1 MVDGRSSLIPDFPS
15 ISESPLPPIE
25 HPGKAHG
32 LQSECERLAEHQEK
46 IEVVTEVG
54 RKDAVNKA
62 GEEMILEVV
71 LNGEKSAVCAGASKD
86 EEKVMPSVVMDETA
100 ALLTNGEDMHSNISH
115 SAAQQN
121 GQPST
126 NGFLGA
132 PGGPVGMQLGPLC
145 CVGGEESAQASNA
158 NIIEEEEEE
167 EEAVVMRAECVI
179 ITDEGDDIPE
189 VQTFYVHDEKSVKVI
204 DGLEAEASEMV
215 IKTETVSVTF
225 SELDKNL
232 ATEAQPTVEDKDIE
246 THSDVHEEPALE
258 HLQAPAN
265 ALEGAAVALVPVY
278 SEAPSSSFSPKAEA
292 EEEAVVH
299 VEDAAFVPGQF
310 QEVSLADC
318 QGNHRT
324 AAGPGEQEPLLSEV
338 KVSIATTEPAG
349 AQIPSGRETESR
361 EGVGQAPKRK
371 ACQCCSVM

>member
-1 MVDGRSSLIPDFPS
+1 MRCITEPTPQLKTPQHTDVYQRMLQHLLCLHCLIFFFLQRKSLRDQWLMEGAPLSPTS
-15 ISESPLPPIE
+15 PVSQSPRSPLLSTLE
-25 HPGKAHG
+25 K

-46 IEVVTEVG
+46 IESCFG
-54 RKDAVNKA
+54 
-62 GEEMILEVV
+62 
-71 LNGEKSAVCAGASKD
+71 S
-86 EEKVMPSVVMDETA
+86 
-100 ALLTNGEDMHSNISH
+100 
-115 SAAQQN
+115 
-121 GQPST
+121 
-126 NGFLGA
+126 
-132 PGGPVGMQLGPLC
+132 PLC

-338 KVSIATTEPAG
+338 K
-349 AQIPSGRETESR
+349 TESR